1 MQEPIRTLR
10 VEADASGV
18 RPSTPQ
24 YAGVQGEHNATQVI
38 FALDAALLREE
49 YRYRFEFVDSL
60 GGLDVGE
67 EAAPAE
73 GELSCL
79 LPEPWT
85 RAGGCGTLRLCA
97 IATGTDGQEEQVVY
111 TLPALLIFALREGA
125 GPLENEVKTNLSA
138 LMGEAA
144 GAAEDAAQAA
154 ETARDKADEAAA
166 AAGQAREAEAGVKAA
181 GDLARQRAEEAAA
194 AAGAAAAAAG
204 QAQAAKAAADTAAG
218 GANAA
223 AEQAQA
229 AAASAGT
236 AAGTA
241 STAASQ
247 ANAVA
252 QTVQAKLDAG
262 ELKGEKGDKGDTG
275 PRGLQGLSGVY
286 VGGGDMPEGY
296 SVQVDPAG
304 ETACYTAGESD
315 ARYLRATEIRRPFTD
330 GVIALTDADDAAFG
344 GVTVLGETHETGT
357 GDKGPDNPYT
367 LTGVQPTKVTACG
380 RNLADAAQVEYLSN
394 KSPVEKFPGGFY
406 LPGDTIS
413 KRIVTIPCPFKAGRT
428 YVVSYSA
435 ENVGSVSVKTS
446 MYLPGINQYLNGSG
460 KPFVPNADTDTFGIY
475 VEVKDV
481 AEGVKI
487 KISDVRVVLGD
498 TAAPYEPYTG
508 QTVSLPAIAPL
519 WGTGNIRDEYDAATG
534 VETRRWKRLVFDGTE
549 NWGLS
554 HTESGSNRYYLRA
567 LDAVHYN
574 LLSQIACSHW
584 PSIGPGQTW
593 QDKTGVTLALG
604 NADKNI
610 WLYDPRFAQADL
622 PALKAYLA
630 AQYAAGTPV
639 TVVYQLAEPVV
650 TRYGPQ
656 RIPTYP
662 AYTYL
667 ALNAPAE
674 GAVRYPLSASMQ
686 WDGKADKAAVYDQ
699 DTADSRF
706 AGVLTGT
713 ASGAVA
719 CLEDASP
726 VGPLRRAAALGAT
739 TETGEGD
746 KGPDNPYT
754 IAGVQPTKITVCGK
768 NLLPSNA
775 TSGTANGL
783 TRTVDENGIIRLSGA
798 ATGTA
803 YIAVL
808 SNNGTPHVWLN
819 EKVYRAAEETKSMVL
834 KVVREDGTEAW
845 SNTNTG
851 NNMAIAN
858 QVPCGIL
865 QASYEFAAGAP
876 DVNTLYPYLG
886 LEANQPYQPYTGQTI
901 TLPTLAPL
909 YGDGTVCD
917 EYDAATGVEIRR
929 WGRVELDGTEAWA
942 TSATETAGK
951 YRVSL
956 SIADVLPTTTFSQVS
971 SCRCSHYTTISADN
985 TYHLQVGISANY
997 GTSHGIFIY
1006 DDAYDAQDLTDW
1018 KAYLAAQAA
1027 AGTPVTV
1034 LYQLAAP
1041 VVTQHDP
1048 ARLLPPAPACR
1059 VFADAGSVDV
1069 GYNRDINSVVAKL
1082 EAALANQ
1089 AIMLEGDE

>member
-1 MQEPIRTLR
+1 MSEPVRSIYFF
-10 VEADASGV
+10 ADENGIS
-18 RPSTPQ
+18 PSEPQ
-24 YAGVQGEHNATQVI
+24 FAGVQGEHNATEVKFQLSSDLI
-38 FALDAALLREE
+38 SPEYLYRIEFSDAAGE
-49 YRYRFEFVDSL
+49 YDSTDFIPISESFV
-60 GGLDVGE
+60 E
-67 EAAPAE
+67 Y
-73 GELSCL
+73 L
-79 LPEPWT
+79 LPENWT
-85 RAGGCGTLRLCA
+85 KAGGVGVIHLCVVVLDA
-97 IATGTDGQEEQVVY
+97 NGQEEQEVY
-111 TLPALLIFALREGA
+111 SLAGRLKFAPRESG
-125 GPLENEVKTNLSA
+125 GMKTKYEKGLSA
-138 LMGEAA
+138 LIAGAGEATDA
-144 GAAEDAAQAA
+144 ANEAAENANAAAD
-154 ETARDKADEAAA
+154 RVDEAITDANTATANANRAA
-166 AAGQAREAEAGVKAA
+166 ASADASAATATSAA
-181 GDLARQRAEEAAA
+181 GIATSAAA
-194 AAGAAAAAAG
+194 TAHTAAG

-286 VGGGDMPEGY
+286 VGGGEMPEGY

-315 ARYLRATEIRRPFTD
+315 SRYLRATEIRRPFTD

-357 GDKGPDNPYT
+357 GDKGPDNPYA

-380 RNLADAAQVEYLSN
+380 RNLADAARVWVWGNPEFS
-394 KSPVEKFPGGFY
+394 VEKFPGGFY
-406 LPGDTIS
+406 LQADTWVT
-413 KRIVTIPCPFKAGRT
+413 RILAIPCSLKAGKT
-428 YVVSYSA
+428 YVVSYQA
-435 ENVGSVSVKTS
+435 ENVGTGSPKISL
-446 MYLPGINQYLNGSG
+446 YLPALNQYLVGEG
-460 KPFVPNADTDTFGIY
+460 KPFVPNADTDTLGIY
-475 VEVKDV
+475 VGLKDV

-519 WGTGNIRDEYDAATG
+519 WGTGDIRDEYDAATG
-534 VETRRWKRLVFDGTE
+534 VETRRWGRVELDGTE
-549 NWGLS
+549 AWAVRQ
-554 HTESGSNRYYLRA
+554 SG
-567 LDAVHYN
+567 
-574 LLSQIACSHW
+574 
-584 PSIGPGQTW
+584 
-593 QDKTGVTLALG
+593 TGVYGYMLLDVFDAPAAVGVCTHFKFIKNGASSMQTSVCVASASTQKALSVFTAIATL
-604 NADKNI
+604 DE
-610 WLYDPRFAQADL
+610 F
-622 PALKAYLA
+622 KAYLA

-639 TVVYQLAEPVV
+639 TVVYQLDEPIV

-674 GAVRYPLSASMQ
+674 GAVRYPLSAPMQ
-686 WDGKADKAAVYDQ
+686 WDGKADKTVSDDRYAN
-699 DTADSRF
+699 
-706 AGVLTGT
+706 VLTGT

-719 CLEDASP
+719 CLEDVSP

-929 WGRVELDGTEAWA
+929 WGRMTANGESSFYDCSAFTGVMNTVATLRVRLPVRGTQFGPLVCSHFVNKPVWRQDAEGIYQTEAGGVDVNIAYTRLGIAKEASEQEREAAFAAWLRDNPF
-942 TSATETAGK
+942 SVV
-951 YRVSL
+951 YRL
-956 SIADVLPTTTFSQVS
+956 E
-971 SCRCSHYTTISADN
+971 
-985 TYHLQVGISANY
+985 
-997 GTSHGIFIY
+997 
-1006 DDAYDAQDLTDW
+1006 
-1018 KAYLAAQAA
+1018 
-1027 AGTPVTV
+1027 
-1034 LYQLAAP
+1034 AP
-1041 VVTQHDP
+1041 AVTQHAP
-1048 ARLLPPAPACR
+1048 ARLLPPAPVCR

-1069 GYNRDINSVVAKL
+1069 GYNRDMNIVVAKL
-1082 EAALANQ
+1082 EAALADLQANQ
-1089 AIMLEGDE
+1089 TISSEGDGE